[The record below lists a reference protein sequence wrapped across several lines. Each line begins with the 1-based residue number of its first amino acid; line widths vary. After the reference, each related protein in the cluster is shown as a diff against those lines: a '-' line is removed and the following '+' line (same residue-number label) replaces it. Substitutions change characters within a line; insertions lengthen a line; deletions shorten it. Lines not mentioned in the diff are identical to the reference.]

1 MSFLQSR
8 PPGARCLPRL
18 FSLYPLELAIQKAFK
33 FVGVGMN
40 LEPKKFQEK
49 SLYFTSLGCSKNLV
63 DSQVMLGHLKLDG
76 FKIATAPEDAEVI
89 IVNTCSFVEAAK
101 VESIE
106 TVLDLATYKED
117 GKCQAL
123 VMSGC
128 MAQRY
133 AGELEAEMPEID
145 MFIGTGEYHKIVP
158 LLKAMEDG
166 KLEKKSFVEIPKFI
180 HTEFDPRLNT
190 SPFYMAWL
198 KISEGCNRNCTF
210 CIIPTLRGKLR
221 SRTIDSLVA
230 EAEAL
235 AKTGV
240 RELNLISQDFSDY
253 GVDLE
258 GGGKKDG
265 KNPMIYELL
274 SRLEKVEGIDWVR
287 VFYFYPDD
295 LTEDVMDLMASSN
308 KITKYLDMP
317 VQHFADGVLK
327 RMNRRATEELIHQKI
342 DTLRSK
348 IPGIVLR
355 TSIIV
360 GFPGET
366 EEDFQAL
373 LNGIKKARFN
383 HLGVFKYSDEEGT
396 PAVRLKNKVPQ
407 EVIDERFEQLYEAQK
422 EIARELNQEY
432 LGKIID
438 VLVEGQHEETD
449 LLLQGRHSGQAPD
462 IDGKV
467 IINDGFA
474 KAGDIV
480 KVEITD
486 VLDYDLV
493 GRIITA

>member
-1 MSFLQSR
+1 MKEEQ
-8 PPGARCLPRL
+8 
-18 FSLYPLELAIQKAFK
+18 
-33 FVGVGMN
+33 
-40 LEPKKFQEK
+40 KKFEKK

-76 FKIATAPEDAEVI
+76 FTIAQEPEEAEVI

-106 TVLDLATYKED
+106 TVLELAQHKEN
-117 GKCQAL
+117 GHCKAL

-133 AGELEAEMPEID
+133 SNELENEMPEID
-145 MFIGTGEYHKIVP
+145 MFIGTGEYNKIVP
-158 LLKAMEDG
+158 LLKAMEEG
-166 KLEKKSFVEIPKFI
+166 KLEKKSFVEIPRYI

-221 SRTIDSLVA
+221 SRTVESLVS
-230 EAEAL
+230 EAKNL
-235 AKTGV
+235 AASGV

-258 GGGKKDG
+258 GGGKIEG
-265 KNPMIYELL
+265 KNPVIYQLL
-274 SRLEKVEGIDWVR
+274 SELEKVEGIDWVR

-295 LTEDVMDLMASSN
+295 LTDDVMDLMASSK

-317 VQHFADGVLK
+317 VQHFATGVLK
-327 RMNRRATEELIHQKI
+327 RMNRRVTEEVIHQKI
-342 DTLRSK
+342 KTLRSK

-355 TSIIV
+355 TSVIV

-366 EEDFQAL
+366 EEDFEAL
-373 LNGIKKARFN
+373 MTGIRAARFN

-396 PAVRLKNKVPQ
+396 PAVRLKDKVPQ
-407 EVIDERFEQLYEAQK
+407 EVIDERFEKIYELQR

-438 VLVEGQHEETD
+438 VLVEGQHEETE
-449 LLLQGRHSGQAPD
+449 LLLQGRHAGQAPD

-467 IINDGFA
+467 IINDGNA

-493 GRIITA
+493 GRIIDSL

>member
-1 MSFLQSR
+1 
-8 PPGARCLPRL
+8 
-18 FSLYPLELAIQKAFK
+18 
-33 FVGVGMN
+33 MN
-40 LEPKKFQEK
+40 LETKKFESK

-76 FKIATAPEDAEVI
+76 FTIANEPQDAEVI

-101 VESIE
+101 MESIE
-106 TVLDLATYKED
+106 TVLDLASYKED
-117 GKCQAL
+117 GNCKAL

-133 AGELEAEMPEID
+133 ANELENEMPEID

-158 LLKAMEDG
+158 LLRAMEEG
-166 KLEKKSFVEIPKFI
+166 KLEKKSFVEIPRFI

-221 SRTIDSLVA
+221 SRTVDSLVK
-230 EAEAL
+230 EAEQL
-235 AKTGV
+235 AATGV

-253 GVDLE
+253 GVDLQ
-258 GGGKKDG
+258 GGGKEEG
-265 KNPMIYELL
+265 KNPMIYDLL
-274 SRLEKVEGIDWVR
+274 SRLEKVEGIDWIR

-295 LTEDVMDLMASSN
+295 LTEDVMDLMSKSK

-327 RMNRRATEELIHQKI
+327 RMNRRVTGNVINQKI
-342 DTLRSK
+342 QTLREK

-366 EEDFQAL
+366 EEDFEAL
-373 LNGIKKARFN
+373 VEGIKSARFN

-407 EVIDERFEQLYEAQK
+407 EIIDERFEKLYEVQK
-422 EIARELNQEY
+422 EIARELNQDY
-432 LGKIID
+432 LGKVIE
-438 VLVEGQHEETD
+438 VLVEGPHEETE

-474 KAGDIV
+474 KAGDLV
-480 KVEITD
+480 KVEITE

-493 GRIITA
+493 GRII

>member
-1 MSFLQSR
+1 
-8 PPGARCLPRL
+8 
-18 FSLYPLELAIQKAFK
+18 
-33 FVGVGMN
+33 MN

-76 FKIATAPEDAEVI
+76 FKIASAPEDAEVI

-158 LLKAMEDG
+158 LLRAMEDG

-221 SRTIDSLVA
+221 SRTIDSLVV

-295 LTEDVMDLMASSN
+295 LTEDVMDLMAKST

-327 RMNRRATEELIHQKI
+327 RMNRRATEELIHSKI
-342 DTLRSK
+342 ETLRSK

-396 PAVRLKNKVPQ
+396 PAVRLKNKVSQ

-432 LGKIID
+432 LGKVIE
-438 VLVEGQHEETD
+438 VLVEGPHEETE
-449 LLLQGRHSGQAPD
+449 LLLQGRHAGQAPD

-467 IINDGFA
+467 IINDGIA

>member
-1 MSFLQSR
+1 MENTTD
-8 PPGARCLPRL
+8 A
-18 FSLYPLELAIQKAFK
+18 K
-33 FVGVGMN
+33 FAD
-40 LEPKKFQEK
+40 K

-63 DSQVMLGHLKLDG
+63 DSQVMLGHLGLDG
-76 FKIATAPEDAEVI
+76 FKISQEPENAEVI

-101 VESIE
+101 TESIE
-106 TVLDLATYKED
+106 MVLDLADFKDPEN
-117 GKCQAL
+117 GKCKAL

-133 AGELEAEMPEID
+133 YGELEKEMPEVD
-145 MFIGTGEYHKIVP
+145 MFIGTGEYNKIVP
-158 LLKAMEDG
+158 LLNAFEDG

-180 HTEFDPRLNT
+180 HTEFDPRVNT

-210 CIIPTLRGKLR
+210 CIIPKLRGRLR
-221 SRTIDSLVA
+221 SRSIESLVVEAGKLA
-230 EAEAL
+230 E
-235 AKTGV
+235 TGV

-253 GVDLE
+253 GMDFDDALKRE
-258 GGGKKDG
+258 EKKKTG
-265 KNPMIYELL
+265 KNPEIYKLL
-274 SRLEKVEGIDWVR
+274 SELEKVENIDWIR

-295 LTEDVMDLMASSN
+295 LTDDVMDIMASSS

-327 RMNRRATEELIHQKI
+327 RMNRQVTGDIIHQKI
-342 DTLRSK
+342 KTLREK

-373 LNGIKKARFN
+373 LDGVRTARFN

-396 PAVRLKNKVPQ
+396 PAVRLGDKISQ
-407 EVIDERFEQLYEAQK
+407 EVIDERFEILYETQK
-422 EIARELNQEY
+422 EIAADLNEEY
-432 LGKIID
+432 VGKVID
-438 VLVEGQHEETD
+438 VLVEGAHEETE
-449 LLLQGRHSGQAPD
+449 LLIVGRHAGQAPD

-467 IINDGFA
+467 IINDGLG
-474 KAGDIV
+474 KPGEIV
-480 KVEITD
+480 KVEITE

-493 GRIITA
+493 GKIIEGE